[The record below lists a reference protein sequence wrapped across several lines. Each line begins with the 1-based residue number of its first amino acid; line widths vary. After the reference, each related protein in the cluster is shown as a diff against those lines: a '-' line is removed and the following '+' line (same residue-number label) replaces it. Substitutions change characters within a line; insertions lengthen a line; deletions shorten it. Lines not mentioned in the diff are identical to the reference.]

1 MIEIVDAPNQTLHDG
16 VGICSS
22 SGPSFA
28 RWLQAPFLISRPG
41 DCHAPQDPIQ
51 DSSPTQGHATH
62 PPREHTQPW
71 GQIQVALG
79 AWLVVRV
86 LPAED
91 IGTECYSNRAA
102 SPVTYSHW
110 RHMHCRIQPGLSQVA
125 VLPSLCPTGSS
136 TVGPLGQGKM
146 GQSLNGS
153 LGSAWGIKCRWHS
166 WCGDS
171 QVAAGHGWWL

>member
-62 PPREHTQPW
+62 PPQQHTQPW

-136 TVGPLGQGKM
+136 TVAPLGQGKM